1 MIAPNRLLHTFIDG
15 MLKLLPDEPA
25 ESKRLIDI
33 GVDDSHLRSSGLRS
47 ADLQSADLQ
56 SSDDEAAAAAAAPAE
71 PTRESVLPESGV
83 RAIEKEPSRQRA
95 AS

>member
-47 ADLQSADLQ
+47 ADLQSG
-56 SSDDEAAAAAAAPAE
+56 DDEAAAAAAAPAE